1 MARKPSSRR
10 HKGDELEDVNLVPI
24 MSILVILIPMLIYA
38 FTFFEVT
45 VQSVAAPKM
54 GTGKAKTKDDEPEK
68 KPLNLTVLI
77 SDDGFMLKYDDEMM
91 GGEAEKPIKRIEFP
105 ADVDHGNLPYW
116 EYDYPALHN
125 RLARMKERFPSEEQI
140 NIGAEMH
147 IPWHTVARTI
157 DAARLQLLGVPF
169 EGEERMAEYRK
180 AKPVKVKTKGEEEP
194 QLLFPNVVFVVAE

>member
-10 HKGDELEDVNLVPI
+10 HKVGELDDINLVPI

-54 GTGKAKTKDDEPEK
+54 GTGKAKTKETDEK

-77 SDDGFMLKYDDEMM
+77 SDDGFMLKYDEEQM
-91 GGEAEKPIKRIEFP
+91 GGEQEAPIKKAEFP
-105 ADVDHGNLPYW
+105 PDKDHGDRPYW
-116 EYDYPALHN
+116 DYDYATLHN
-125 RLARMKERFPSEEQI
+125 RLARVKEKFPQEEQI

-147 IPWHTVARTI
+147 IPWQIIARTI
-157 DAARLQLLGVPF
+157 DAARLQLEGVPF
-169 EGEERMAEYRK
+169 DGEERAQAYGGAK
-180 AKPVKVKTKGEEEP
+180 AKTVKVKGEVEP
-194 QLLFPNVVFVVAE
+194 VLLFPNVVFVVAE